1 MLKRSFYFF
10 GPSKSNYAMYL
21 IQTTAL
27 CIKVLEMKHI
37 IYTMKVFLNRSSGPE
52 TNFSENHT
60 SFTRDSFR
68 TDHISLLFFF
78 FL

>member
-1 MLKRSFYFF
+1 
-10 GPSKSNYAMYL
+10 MYL

-37 IYTMKVFLNRSSGPE
+37 IYTMRVFLNRSSGPE
-52 TNFSENHT
+52 TNFSENHAY
-60 SFTRDSFR
+60 FTRDSVS

-78 FL
+78 FI